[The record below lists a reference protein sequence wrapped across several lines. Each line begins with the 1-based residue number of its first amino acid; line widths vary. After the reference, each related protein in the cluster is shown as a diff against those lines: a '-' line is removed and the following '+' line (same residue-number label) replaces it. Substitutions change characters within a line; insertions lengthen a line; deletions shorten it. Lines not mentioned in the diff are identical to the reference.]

1 MVTRPDSLPLVV
13 RVDEVG
19 RAEVVDYQLDR
30 AELDQ
35 NSPVVGF
42 FLNQFVV
49 DHYSRRH
56 ALRAE
61 RWERSLLF
69 LTPDLQQS
77 AYDRD
82 VESLSAFLASTEAPE
97 LLIQDIVVRVIP
109 QPQPPY
115 RAEVLFDRVE
125 IYGTSEISR
134 EQMTLSVQFLFAE
147 DIPSEALLIN
157 PLGLV
162 VIFMDVQRQLIG
174 VGDLR

>member
-1 MVTRPDSLPLVV
+1 M
-13 RVDEVG
+13 
-19 RAEVVDYQLDR
+19 
-30 AELDQ
+30 
-35 NSPVVGF
+35 
-42 FLNQFVV
+42 
-49 DHYSRRH
+49 
-56 ALRAE
+56 
-61 RWERSLLF
+61 
-69 LTPDLQQS
+69 
-77 AYDRD
+77 
-82 VESLSAFLASTEAPE
+82 
-97 LLIQDIVVRVIP
+97 IQDIVVRVIP